1 MKPVE
6 LEIFLQDG
14 VSPGL
19 KKAGQTLSRFS
30 DDAKAEL
37 REVPESLNLQKS
49 HVSGMEKEYAR
60 LEKAL
65 KNAAPGKEWMEA
77 KARLAAYKA
86 ELDGEKTALQQLEE
100 QQRKLKAEAE
110 GAGQSLRQQL
120 KTCARRLLHCCWRT
134 APSLKPKG
142 RAPRGANSPGISMS
156 LPRKPANSTMPL
168 PTHHRQSQTPR
179 QTHAPLTS
187 WPVVSNWSSTA
198 SGSRLP
204 AHRRSA

>member
-37 REVPESLNLQKS
+37 REVTESLKLQKS

-65 KNAAPGKEWMEA
+65 KNATPGKEWMEA

-110 GAGQSLRQQL
+110 GQ
-120 KTCARRLLHCCWRT
+120 
-134 APSLKPKG
+134 
-142 RAPRGANSPGISMS
+142 
-156 LPRKPANSTMPL
+156 
-168 PTHHRQSQTPR
+168 
-179 QTHAPLTS
+179 
-187 WPVVSNWSSTA
+187 
-198 SGSRLP
+198 GSRYG
-204 AHRRSA
+204 SS

>member
-30 DDAKAEL
+30 GEAKAEL
-37 REVPESLNLQKS
+37 REVSESLKLQKS

-65 KNAAPGKEWMEA
+65 KVAAPGKEWMEA

-120 KTCARRLLHCCWRT
+120 KNVREEIATLLLAYR
-134 APSLKPKG
+134 SLTD
-142 RAPRGANSPGISMS
+142 AECLCSDANTSAVKCMHRDAKALALLSQHIV
-156 LPRKPANSTMPL
+156 LRNPAVCENQL
-168 PTHHRQSQTPR
+168 I
-179 QTHAPLTS
+179 
-187 WPVVSNWSSTA
+187 
-198 SGSRLP
+198 G
-204 AHRRSA
+204 